1 MKNKVNKV
9 IISYWYKE
17 LMTNPIGKIE
27 ELENSL
33 NKMFNRPFMV
43 NNMEVGYNLS
53 IPRIQALNS
62 DKTMLFTMSLVNANL
77 SVHYNEEVSYDD
89 IILMIN
95 ENTQLFYDLLKEI
108 YDVEI
113 VYTSIK
119 MELMKEDE
127 NPCLYLKDK
136 LNLEDMEY
144 EDLSFKKVICKDDTY
159 YINYMFNTG
168 KEINFNIG
176 VKGSQKPS
184 QNDMFDRSMLI
195 SLSDADVTK
204 RTFNT
209 VVEVNDRLAFN
220 SDGTYL
226 TTKENIRGMI
236 SEVKDILNKRVDDL
250 L

>member
-1 MKNKVNKV
+1 MKNKVNNV
-9 IISYWYKE
+9 IISYWFKE
-17 LMTNPIGKIE
+17 LMINPISKIE

-43 NNMEVGYNLS
+43 NNMEVGRNIS
-53 IPRIQALNS
+53 MPRIQSISS
-62 DKTMLFTMSLVNANL
+62 DKTMLFTMSLVNATL

-95 ENTQLFYDLLKEI
+95 ENTQLFYDLLNEI

-119 MELMKEDE
+119 MELMKEDD

-136 LNLEDMEY
+136 LDLEDMEY

-176 VKGSQKPS
+176 VKGSVKPS

-195 SLSDADVTK
+195 SLSDANVTK

-209 VVEVNDRLAFN
+209 VVEINDRLAFN
-220 SDGTYL
+220 NDGTYL

-236 SEVKDILNKRVDDL
+236 SEVKDILNNKIDNL

>member
-1 MKNKVNKV
+1 MKNKVNNV
-9 IISYWYKE
+9 IISYWFKE
-17 LMTNPIGKIE
+17 LMINPISKIE

-43 NNMEVGYNLS
+43 NNMEVGRNIS
-53 IPRIQALNS
+53 MPRIQSISS
-62 DKTMLFTMSLVNANL
+62 DKTMLFTMSLVNATL

-119 MELMKEDE
+119 MELMKEEE

-144 EDLSFKKVICKDDTY
+144 EDLSFKKVICKDDIY

-176 VKGSQKPS
+176 VKGSVKPS

-195 SLSDADVTK
+195 SLNDANVTK

-209 VVEVNDRLAFN
+209 VVEINDRLAFN
-220 SDGTYL
+220 NDGIYL

-236 SEVKDILNKRVDDL
+236 SEVKDILNKIDNL

>member
-1 MKNKVNKV
+1 MKNKVNNV

-17 LMTNPIGKIE
+17 LMINPISKIE
-27 ELENSL
+27 DLENSL
-33 NKMFNRPFMV
+33 NTMFVKPFLV
-43 NNMEVGYNLS
+43 NNMEVGRNLS
-53 IPRIQALNS
+53 MPRIQAINS
-62 DKTMLFTMSLVNANL
+62 DKTMLFTMSLVNATL

-119 MELMKEDE
+119 MELMKEEE
-127 NPCLYLKDK
+127 NPCLYLKGK

-176 VKGSQKPS
+176 VKGSVKPS

-195 SLSDADVTK
+195 SLNDANVTK

-209 VVEVNDRLAFN
+209 VVEINDRLAFN
-220 SDGTYL
+220 NDGTYL

-236 SEVKDILNKRVDDL
+236 SEVKDVLNKIDDL

>member
-1 MKNKVNKV
+1 M
-9 IISYWYKE
+9 I
-17 LMTNPIGKIE
+17 NPISKIE

-43 NNMEVGYNLS
+43 NNMEVGRNIS
-53 IPRIQALNS
+53 MPRIQSISS
-62 DKTMLFTMSLVNANL
+62 DKTMLFTMSLVNATL

-95 ENTQLFYDLLKEI
+95 ENTQLFYDLLNEI

-119 MELMKEDE
+119 MELMKEDD

-136 LNLEDMEY
+136 LDLEDMEY

-176 VKGSQKPS
+176 VKGSVKPS

-195 SLSDADVTK
+195 SLSDANVTK

-209 VVEVNDRLAFN
+209 VVEINDRLAFN
-220 SDGTYL
+220 NDGTYL

-236 SEVKDILNKRVDDL
+236 SEVKDILNNKIDNL

>member
-9 IISYWYKE
+9 IISYWFKE
-17 LMTNPIGKIE
+17 LMINPISKIE

-43 NNMEVGYNLS
+43 NNMEVGRNIS
-53 IPRIQALNS
+53 MPRIQSISS

-176 VKGSQKPS
+176 VKGSVKPS

-195 SLSDADVTK
+195 SLNDANVTK

-209 VVEVNDRLAFN
+209 VVEINDRLAFN
-220 SDGTYL
+220 NDGIYL

-236 SEVKDILNKRVDDL
+236 SEVKDILNKIDNL

>member
-9 IISYWYKE
+9 IISYWFKE
-17 LMTNPIGKIE
+17 LMINPISKIE

-53 IPRIQALNS
+53 IPRIQAINS

-77 SVHYNEEVSYDD
+77 SIHYNEEVSYDD

-95 ENTQLFYDLLKEI
+95 ENIQLFYDLLKEI

-119 MELMKEDE
+119 MELVKEED

-176 VKGSQKPS
+176 VKGSVKPS

-220 SDGTYL
+220 NDGTYL

-236 SEVKDILNKRVDDL
+236 SEFKEILNNQK
-250 L
+250 